1 MLDMKIFNAAVKIP
15 QNA

>member
-1 MLDMKIFNAAVKIP
+1 MKIFNAAVKIP